1 MIKFKT
7 NTHTYREL
15 IEKGQTVEFKDVF
28 DDMVKRDYNDM
39 NREIAP
45 LKQADDAV
53 VADTTGLEFD
63 QSFELL
69 VNLIKTGI
77 EGK

>member
-1 MIKFKT
+1 
-7 NTHTYREL
+7 
-15 IEKGQTVEFKDVF
+15 
-28 DDMVKRDYNDM
+28 MVKRDYNDM

-53 VADTTGLEFD
+53 VADTTGLEFNE
-63 QSFELL
+63 SFDLL